1 MAKIHKFSDFTGPVI
16 TELHV
21 KNNTH
26 SHFALRCRHHLFE
39 IDESS
44 RRIWCKECG
53 EEIDPFTVVLEYANN
68 QRDFIWK
75 VKRHRV
81 AIEEFEKIQ
90 QEWSLTI
97 REKRR
102 ITKAMQNASIPK
114 LENGEI
120 I

>member
-1 MAKIHKFSDFTGPVI
+1 MATIHKFSDFTGPVI
-16 TELHV
+16 TEIHV
-21 KNNTH
+21 EYSRHGK
-26 SHFALRCRHHLFE
+26 FLKLCRHHQFE
-39 IDESS
+39 IHEST
-44 RRIWCKECG
+44 RKIYCKECG
-53 EEIDPFTVVLEYANN
+53 EEIDPFTIVLEYANN

-75 VKRHRV
+75 VQKYRA
-81 AIEEFEKIQ
+81 AIEEFERIQ

-102 ITKAMQNASIPK
+102 IAKVMQNVAMPR